1 MLKNCAGCIKIG
13 PHRIGGASHFTETE
27 RARFLDLVEREIRIK
42 EELLQIIER
51 GVGMVGDLVPV
62 LALAVQ
68 EALKQDPSGVADSF
82 KRGFGEGQEARAAVD
97 ELFGSVFE
105 GGKPCR

>member
-13 PHRIGGASHFTETE
+13 DNRLGGASHFTETE

-42 EELLQIIER
+42 EELVQIIER
-51 GVGMVGDLVPV
+51 GVGMVGDCIPV
-62 LALAVQ
+62 FALAVQ
-68 EALKQDPSGVADSF
+68 EALKNPSETADSF
-82 KRGFGEGQEARAAVD
+82 KKGFGEGQEARAAVD
-97 ELFGSVFE
+97 ELFGSVFD